1 MILIFAV
8 LICKENEIK
17 IFSSFSEALPESDG
31 AILLVFFSTDC
42 YTCWNDMLEMKYF
55 IEKNNLPVKIVGI
68 SKDSKKD
75 LEPFLE
81 KHSFYYPVI
90 CDRKRELYKKFNVDL
105 EPFKIVLFKGKVL
118 YKDNYYEK
126 FSLRE
131 EKAKKCLLE
140 VTLK

>member
-1 MILIFAV
+1 MILI
-8 LICKENEIK
+8 CEETGIK
-17 IFSSFSEALPESDG
+17 IFSSFSDAVPESKG

-42 YTCWNDMLEMKYF
+42 YTCWNDLLEMKYF

-68 SKDSKKD
+68 SKDSKKE

-90 CDRKRELYKKFNVDL
+90 CDRKRELYKKFKVDL
-105 EPFKIVLFKGKVL
+105 EPFKIVLFNGEVL

-131 EKAKKCLLE
+131 EKAKKCLLK
-140 VTLK
+140 VTSR